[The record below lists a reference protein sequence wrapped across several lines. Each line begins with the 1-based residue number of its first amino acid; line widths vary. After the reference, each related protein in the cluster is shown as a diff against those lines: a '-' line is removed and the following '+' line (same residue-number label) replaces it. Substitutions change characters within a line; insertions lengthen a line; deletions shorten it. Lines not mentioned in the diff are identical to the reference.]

1 MSGIA
6 VFGGTFNPIHIG
18 HAQMICEVNKLSFID
33 KILVMPD
40 NIPPHK
46 QTDFLADNSHRI
58 NMCKLATENVSK
70 AVVDDREIKRGG
82 KSYTYYTVCALKE
95 DYPNDDI
102 YLSIGGDMLMSLDSW
117 FNAKELFR
125 LIKFIAF
132 KRSGI
137 DKSAFAEKIE
147 YLKKLG
153 ADIYVIDVDIVSVSS
168 TEIRGDFALG
178 RNNNLVPESVYNYII
193 ENKVYG

>member
-6 VFGGTFNPIHIG
+6 VFGGTFNPIHNG
-18 HAQMICEVNKLSFID
+18 HVQMLCEVNKLSFID

-46 QTDFLADNSHRI
+46 QTDCLADNSHRLS
-58 NMCKLATENVSK
+58 MCKLATENISK

-82 KSYTYYTVCALKE
+82 KSYTYYTVCDLKE

-102 YLSIGGDMLMSLDSW
+102 FLAIGGDMLMSLDSW
-117 FNAKELFR
+117 FNADELFK

-132 KRSGI
+132 RRNGI
-137 DKSAFAEKIE
+137 DKSDFYEKVE
-147 YLKKLG
+147 ALKKLG
-153 ADIYVIDVDIVSVSS
+153 ADIYVLDIDIVSVSS
-168 TEIRGDFALG
+168 TEIREDIALG
-178 RNNNLVPESVYNYII
+178 KNNNLVAESVYNYII